1 MKKKLRRKV
10 SKILK
15 IILIVL
21 SLVLIFLSIYIRKSF
36 GDLSFEQLLYSLT
49 TSTGTSLSSV
59 LEGFIFV
66 GLFSLGGCLFIKGL
80 SWIWKNI
87 KYSVYFVVQVGKWKF
102 RIMFFNVIKN
112 FLFVCFVGFAIVFSG
127 NYLGFFEYVELQLN
141 SSTLFEDYYVDASE
155 VEFKFPSKKKNLIYI
170 VVESLEGT
178 LMSIESGGAEEV
190 SYIPNLEKMA
200 SDNISFSNSDKLGG
214 LYIQS
219 GNSWTA
225 GALVSH
231 TAGVPLKI
239 SINGNA
245 YSSYGSF
252 LPGVYS
258 IGEVLD
264 KNGYHNY
271 FMLGSKAKFGGRKE
285 YFEDHGN
292 YEIMDYYWAIE
303 NGKISEDYYM
313 WWGYE
318 DVKLYEFAKQELLEI
333 SQNNEPFNFTML
345 TADTHFFDGYVGDNC
360 PIVFEEQY
368 ANAFYCTDMMIND
381 FINWIKEQDFYQDTV
396 IIITGDHLTMQ
407 NNFFENITTYDR
419 VVYNTFI
426 NTGISKVNSRNRKTS
441 TMDLY
446 PTTLAA
452 LGVEIPGNILG
463 LGTNL
468 FSNKKT
474 LLEELGSVIFNE
486 ELEKRSNF
494 YNNQLLKDTY
504 YEMEKEKD
512 GSES

>member
-1 MKKKLRRKV
+1 
-10 SKILK
+10 
-15 IILIVL
+15 
-21 SLVLIFLSIYIRKSF
+21 
-36 GDLSFEQLLYSLT
+36 
-49 TSTGTSLSSV
+49 
-59 LEGFIFV
+59 
-66 GLFSLGGCLFIKGL
+66 
-80 SWIWKNI
+80 
-87 KYSVYFVVQVGKWKF
+87 
-102 RIMFFNVIKN
+102 
-112 FLFVCFVGFAIVFSG
+112 
-127 NYLGFFEYVELQLN
+127 
-141 SSTLFEDYYVDASE
+141 
-155 VEFKFPSKKKNLIYI
+155 
-170 VVESLEGT
+170 
-178 LMSIESGGAEEV
+178 MS
-190 SYIPNLEKMA
+190 
-200 SDNISFSNSDKLGG
+200 
-214 LYIQS
+214 
-219 GNSWTA
+219 
-225 GALVSH
+225 
-231 TAGVPLKI
+231 
-239 SINGNA
+239 
-245 YSSYGSF
+245 
-252 LPGVYS
+252 
-258 IGEVLD
+258 
-264 KNGYHNY
+264 
-271 FMLGSKAKFGGRKE
+271 GRKE

-452 LGVEIPGNILG
+452 LGVEIPGNRLG